1 MRPRRKFLNDLKS
14 KTKIVIDP
22 DFTANADRV
31 GRAQAMIQT
40 RKLAI
45 ACPQCG
51 SGGVFYSC
59 TPNCCYNHVCADC
72 GTTFEP
78 ATTLKGGTVTA
89 VVPPDPL
96 PDATDPTAECARC
109 TSNAVYMTEDGG
121 IVCGKCGALLTLELT
136 EIAPG

>member
-1 MRPRRKFLNDLKS
+1 
-14 KTKIVIDP
+14 V
-22 DFTANADRV
+22 
-31 GRAQAMIQT
+31 IQT

-45 ACPQCG
+45 ACPQCA
-51 SGGVFYSC
+51 SLDVFYSC

-78 ATTLKGGTVTA
+78 ATTIAGGTLTGVI
-89 VVPPDPL
+89 PPDPL

-109 TSNAVYMTEDGG
+109 ASNAVYVTEDGRL
-121 IVCGKCGALLTLELT
+121 VCGHCGTLLSLEIT

>member
-1 MRPRRKFLNDLKS
+1 
-14 KTKIVIDP
+14 
-22 DFTANADRV
+22 
-31 GRAQAMIQT
+31 MIQT

-45 ACPQCG
+45 ACPQCA
-51 SGGVFYSC
+51 SLDVFYSC

-78 ATTLKGGTVTA
+78 ATTLCGGTITGVI
-89 VVPPDPL
+89 PPDPL

-109 TSNAVYMTEDGG
+109 ASNAIYMTVDGPL
-121 IVCGKCGALLTLELT
+121 VCGHCGALLALEIT